1 VALRGAWISL
11 ARIVGYP
18 ISSPR
23 FPRPNLVRGRR
34 PFRLERVLLASDL
47 NHDYL
52 DFWPSTRRAWREI
65 VGLEP
70 MLVLVAAH
78 DRVPA
83 VLRDDPAVTVFEPVA
98 EVHTA
103 FQAQCIRLLYPALV
117 ETTAAVMI
125 ADIDLYP
132 LRRSYFFDPIR
143 HLDERF
149 FVVYRDER
157 LDRGEIDIMFNAALP
172 STWGEVFGVATLED
186 VRTELARWADGLEYD
201 GRRGWSG
208 WYTDQR
214 MLYTCLME
222 WPERDERLWVMDDQY
237 CRYARLNRDKLA
249 NEAGLER
256 WRIDGMR
263 RLEYSDFNCFV
274 PYSEHR
280 AMNDRVL
287 ELGLEIARRQAR

>member
-1 VALRGAWISL
+1 
-11 ARIVGYP
+11 
-18 ISSPR
+18 
-23 FPRPNLVRGRR
+23 VRGRR
-34 PFRLERVLLASDL
+34 PLRLERVLLASDL
-47 NHDYL
+47 NPDYL

-65 VGLEP
+65 AGLEP

-83 VLRDDPAVTVFEPVA
+83 ALHDDPAVTVFEPV
-98 EVHTA
+98 EGIHTA

-172 STWGEVFGVATLED
+172 STWGEVFGVATLAD
-186 VRTELARWADGLEYD
+186 VRAELARWADGLEYD
-201 GRRGWSG
+201 GRRGWPG

-214 MLYTCLME
+214 MLYARLME
-222 WPERDERLWVMDDQY
+222 WPQRDERLWVMDDQY

-263 RLEYSDFNCFV
+263 RLAYSDFNCFV

-280 AMNDRVL
+280 AINDRVL
-287 ELGLEIARRQAR
+287 ELGLEVAHQRGR